1 MRFSASEI
9 WQWMLARRACSGH
22 GEQNNP
28 TGQSCLP
35 GLPQG
40 TERDAGTGPGG
51 FLDWRKEIGH
61 AAFMNQHMK
70 FY

>member
-1 MRFSASEI
+1 MGLRAGEI

-51 FLDWRKEIGH
+51 ILDGLFD
-61 AAFMNQHMK
+61 AALIS
-70 FY
+70 